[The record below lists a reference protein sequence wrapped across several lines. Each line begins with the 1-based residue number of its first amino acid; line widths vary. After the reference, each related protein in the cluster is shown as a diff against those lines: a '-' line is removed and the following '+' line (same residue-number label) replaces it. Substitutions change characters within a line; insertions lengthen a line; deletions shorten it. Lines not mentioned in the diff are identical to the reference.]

1 VDVPTALRLDFDAGA
16 VWFVAAIPQPPNMH
30 RVFLPGE
37 EIMVVFARE
46 KMRDMGFEDLE
57 FLA

>member
-1 VDVPTALRLDFDAGA
+1 MRTALRLDFDAGA
-16 VWFVAAIPQPPNMH
+16 VWFVAAIPQPTPNRH

-46 KMRDMGFEDLE
+46 KMRDMGFQDRE

>member
-1 VDVPTALRLDFDAGA
+1 MPRSRSTVDRTVP
-16 VWFVAAIPQPPNMH
+16 FVAAIPQPPNMH
-30 RVFLPGE
+30 RVFLPGD

-46 KMRDMGFEDLE
+46 KMRDMGYEDQE